1 MNTLDSFRVTSS
13 LPDIVLKKK
22 NFCVFSTVYS
32 ISSFDSCITAIPNY
46 EVGFWG
52 HPVQV

>member
-1 MNTLDSFRVTSS
+1 MYTLESVRVTSS
-13 LPDIVLKKK
+13 LPDIVLKKE
-22 NFCVFSTVYS
+22 FLC
-32 ISSFDSCITAIPNY
+32 SSFDSCITAIPNY